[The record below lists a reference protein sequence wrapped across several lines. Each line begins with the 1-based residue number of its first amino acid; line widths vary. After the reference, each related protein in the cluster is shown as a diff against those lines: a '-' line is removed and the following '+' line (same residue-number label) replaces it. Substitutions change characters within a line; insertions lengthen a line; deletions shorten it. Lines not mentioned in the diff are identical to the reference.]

1 VDRVY
6 LDYAATSPMDT
17 KTVDRMLPFFTQQF
31 GNPSS
36 LHFFGQQADH
46 AVDEARNAILRL
58 FKSMD
63 HDLVFTSGGT
73 ESDNLA
79 LKGIT
84 TPVNLTQK
92 KRILI
97 SPVEHPAVDRTAK
110 RLDQYG
116 IARVEKLR
124 VDNYGLVIKEDLQ
137 EKLSGT
143 SLVSVVWANN
153 EIGTI
158 NDIGVIAKIC
168 HGSGALLHTDA
179 VQAATHLD
187 INVSEL
193 NVDMLS
199 IGAHKFSGP
208 KGVGCLIIRKSI
220 NLDSQNVGGGQEGGI
235 RGGTHNVPLIVG
247 MQAALEITCQGREST
262 ILHLTHLRD
271 QIIAE
276 ILKRVPG
283 SYLTGHPVYRLPN
296 HASFVFEGLSGQD
309 LVISLD
315 MAGFSVSSGSAC
327 KVGNPSPSQ
336 VLLAIG
342 IPEDLAMGAL
352 RVTVGRNTTE
362 EEVSSFLKVIPQI
375 IHNLRNG

>member
-1 VDRVY
+1 
-6 LDYAATSPMDT
+6 
-17 KTVDRMLPFFTQQF
+17 MLPFFTLQF

-46 AVDEARNAILRL
+46 AVDDARNVILRL
-58 FKSMD
+58 YKSLD
-63 HDLVFTSGGT
+63 YDLVFTSGGT

-79 LKGIT
+79 LKGSS
-84 TPVNLTQK
+84 TPRDQTRK
-92 KRILI
+92 KKILI
-97 SPVEHPAVDRTAK
+97 SPVEHPAIDKTAK
-110 RLDQYG
+110 RLEMDG
-116 IARVEKLR
+116 IAQIDQLR
-124 VDNYGLVIKEDLQ
+124 VDNYGLLLYEDLK
-137 EKLSGT
+137 EKLPDT

-158 NDIGVIAKIC
+158 NDIGVIAKMC

-179 VQAATHLD
+179 VQAAAHLD
-187 INVSEL
+187 INLSEL
-193 NVDMLS
+193 GIDMLS
-199 IGAHKFSGP
+199 IGGHKFGGP

-220 NLDSQNVGGGQEGGI
+220 KLNSQNVGGGQEGGI

-247 MQAALEITCQGREST
+247 MQAALELACEEREST
-262 ILHLTHLRD
+262 NLHLIHLRD

-276 ILKRVPG
+276 ILKKVSG

-296 HASFVFEGLSGQD
+296 HASFVFEGVRGQD

-362 EEVSSFLKVIPQI
+362 NEVSSFLKVFPKI
-375 IHNLRNG
+375 IRNLRNG

>member
-1 VDRVY
+1 MDRVY

-17 KTVDRMLPFFTQQF
+17 KTVDRMLPFFTLQF

-46 AVDEARNAILRL
+46 AVDDARNVILRL
-58 FKSMD
+58 YKSLD
-63 HDLVFTSGGT
+63 YDLVFTSGGT

-79 LKGIT
+79 LKGSS
-84 TPVNLTQK
+84 TPRDQTRK
-92 KRILI
+92 KKILI
-97 SPVEHPAVDRTAK
+97 SPVEHPAIDKTAK
-110 RLDQYG
+110 RLEMDG
-116 IARVEKLR
+116 IAQIDQLR
-124 VDNYGLVIKEDLQ
+124 VDNYGLLLYEDLK
-137 EKLSGT
+137 EKLPDT

-158 NDIGVIAKIC
+158 NDIGVIAKMC

-179 VQAATHLD
+179 VQAAAHLD
-187 INVSEL
+187 INLSEL
-193 NVDMLS
+193 GIDMLS
-199 IGAHKFSGP
+199 IGGHKFGGP

-220 NLDSQNVGGGQEGGI
+220 KLNSQNVGGGQEGGI

-247 MQAALEITCQGREST
+247 MQAALELACEEREST
-262 ILHLTHLRD
+262 NLHLIHLRD

-276 ILKRVPG
+276 ILKKVSG

-296 HASFVFEGLSGQD
+296 HASFVFEGVRGQD

-362 EEVSSFLKVIPQI
+362 NEVSSFLKVFPKI
-375 IHNLRNG
+375 IRNLRNG

>member
-17 KTVDRMLPFFTQQF
+17 KTVDRMLPFFTLQF

-46 AVDEARNAILRL
+46 AVDDARNVILRL
-58 FKSMD
+58 YKSLD
-63 HDLVFTSGGT
+63 YDLVFTSGGT

-79 LKGIT
+79 LKGSS
-84 TPVNLTQK
+84 TPRDQTRK
-92 KRILI
+92 KKILI
-97 SPVEHPAVDRTAK
+97 SPVEHPAIDKTAK
-110 RLDQYG
+110 RLEMDG
-116 IARVEKLR
+116 IAQIDQLR
-124 VDNYGLVIKEDLQ
+124 VDNYGLLLYEDLK
-137 EKLSGT
+137 EKLPDT

-158 NDIGVIAKIC
+158 NDIGVIAKMC

-179 VQAATHLD
+179 VQAAAHLD
-187 INVSEL
+187 INLSEL
-193 NVDMLS
+193 GIDMLS
-199 IGAHKFSGP
+199 IGGHKFGGP

-220 NLDSQNVGGGQEGGI
+220 KLNSQNVGGGQEGGI

-247 MQAALEITCQGREST
+247 MQAALELACEEREST
-262 ILHLTHLRD
+262 NLHLIHLRD

-276 ILKRVPG
+276 ILKKVSG

-296 HASFVFEGLSGQD
+296 HASFVFEGVRGQD

-362 EEVSSFLKVIPQI
+362 NEVSSFLKVFPKI
-375 IHNLRNG
+375 IRNLRNG

>member
-1 VDRVY
+1 MDRVY

-17 KTVDRMLPFFTQQF
+17 KTVDRMLPFFTLQF

-46 AVDEARNAILRL
+46 AVDDARNVILRL
-58 FKSMD
+58 FKSLD
-63 HDLVFTSGGT
+63 YDLVFTSGGT

-79 LKGIT
+79 LKGIS
-84 TPVNLTQK
+84 TPRDQTRK
-92 KRILI
+92 KKILI
-97 SPVEHPAVDRTAK
+97 SPVEHPAIDKTANG
-110 RLDQYG
+110 LEMDG
-116 IARVEKLR
+116 IAQIDQLR
-124 VDNYGLVIKEDLQ
+124 VDNYGLLLYEDLE
-137 EKLSGT
+137 EKLPDT
-143 SLVSVVWANN
+143 SLVSIVWANN

-158 NDIGVIAKIC
+158 NDIGVIAKMC

-179 VQAATHLD
+179 VQAAAHLD
-187 INVSEL
+187 INLSEL
-193 NVDMLS
+193 GIDMLS
-199 IGAHKFSGP
+199 IGGHKFGGP

-220 NLDSQNVGGGQEGGI
+220 KLNSQNVGGGQEGGI

-247 MQAALEITCQGREST
+247 MQAALELACEEREST
-262 ILHLTHLRD
+262 NLHLIHLRD

-276 ILKRVPG
+276 ILNKVSG

-296 HASFVFEGLSGQD
+296 HASFVFEGVRGQD

-362 EEVSSFLKVIPQI
+362 KEVSSFLKVFPQI
-375 IHNLRNG
+375 IRNLRNG

>member
-1 VDRVY
+1 MGRVY

-17 KTVDRMLPFFTQQF
+17 KTVDRMLPFFTLQF

-46 AVDEARNAILRL
+46 AVDDARNVILRL
-58 FKSMD
+58 YKSLD
-63 HDLVFTSGGT
+63 YDLVFTSGGT

-79 LKGIT
+79 LKGSS
-84 TPVNLTQK
+84 TPRDQTRK
-92 KRILI
+92 KKILI
-97 SPVEHPAVDRTAK
+97 SPVEHPAIDKTAK
-110 RLDQYG
+110 RLEMDG
-116 IARVEKLR
+116 IAQIDQLR
-124 VDNYGLVIKEDLQ
+124 VDNYGLLLYEDLK
-137 EKLSGT
+137 EKLPDT

-158 NDIGVIAKIC
+158 NDIGVIAKMC

-179 VQAATHLD
+179 VQAAAHLD
-187 INVSEL
+187 INLSEL
-193 NVDMLS
+193 GIDMLS
-199 IGAHKFSGP
+199 IGGHKFGGP

-220 NLDSQNVGGGQEGGI
+220 KLNSQNVGGGQEGGI

-247 MQAALEITCQGREST
+247 MQAALELACEEREST
-262 ILHLTHLRD
+262 NLHLIHLRD

-276 ILKRVPG
+276 ILKKVSG

-296 HASFVFEGLSGQD
+296 HASFVFEGVRGQD

-362 EEVSSFLKVIPQI
+362 NEVSSFLKVFPKI
-375 IHNLRNG
+375 IRNLRNG